1 LSYVLSKNGAV
12 TYQLAH
18 RLVMSAFV
26 GKCPEG
32 ITVNHLNGDKT
43 DNRLENLEYATQS
56 ENNFHAVRVLGK
68 RRGEDHYYSV
78 LTEEQVKEIRTL
90 LQQKV
95 GRQKIASMYGV
106 TTGAIKGIVEGRSW
120 RHVE

>member
-1 LSYVLSKNGAV
+1 
-12 TYQLAH
+12 
-18 RLVMSAFV
+18 MSAFV